1 MGRRIKKSVSV
12 DLDVI
17 VRGEHLAE
25 DRDRSF
31 SRIVEHALIEYI
43 DRHQGDMNSVPVVSK
58 KESKPVRRKRTKTP
72 SSPPSLKV
80 PPSSPPQKKG
90 RSVPQDPPSSDET
103 LSNMLSIGG
112 SEKEAAN
119 FHDYWSDQGWRRNGG
134 PMKDWKGSARMWHRN
149 QRNSARTDQ
158 GKGGASVNYNFP
170 ADEHKNPRF

>member
-17 VRGEHLAE
+17 VQGEDLAG
-25 DRDRSF
+25 RQDRSF

-43 DRHQGDMNSVPVVSK
+43 KRHGGDKQPAPIVSE
-58 KESKPVRRKRTKTP
+58 KESKPVRRRRTKTP

-80 PPSSPPQKKG
+80 PPSSPPKRKS
-90 RSVPQDPPSSDET
+90 RTVPQDPPSPDET
-103 LSNMLSIGG
+103 LGYMLSIGG

-134 PMKDWKGSARMWHRN
+134 PMRDWKGSARMWHRN
-149 QRNSARTDQ
+149 QRDGVRA
-158 GKGGASVNYNFP
+158 GGKKGGVSVNYNFP